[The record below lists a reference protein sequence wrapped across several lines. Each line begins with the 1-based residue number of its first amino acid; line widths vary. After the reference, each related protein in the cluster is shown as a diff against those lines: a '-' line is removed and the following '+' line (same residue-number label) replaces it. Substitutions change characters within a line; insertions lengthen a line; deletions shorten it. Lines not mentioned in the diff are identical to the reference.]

1 MSKLFFSF
9 ILNTTCHVTI
19 RSVLN
24 FVYSVA
30 ENLANGWAKVTLSMK
45 LLKKILWIA
54 DQKVKVIYSQI
65 FKLKYKFSVLFELF
79 NLSGNLIR

>member
-45 LLKKILWIA
+45 LFKNISWIA
-54 DQKVKVIYSQI
+54 DQKVKIIYSQT
-65 FKLKYKFSVLFELF
+65 FKLEV
-79 NLSGNLIR
+79 